1 MMSLPRKL
9 IVSFIALLFATVFFV
24 VPFVFIL
31 LTAVKTRQEA
41 ALLNLSWPSETQI
54 WQNLVAVIEA
64 RDFMMVQ
71 AFINSAIITVA
82 SVTLIVL
89 FSAMVGF
96 VLNRRQTSWNKMI
109 GFLVLTGLMIP
120 PAIVPT
126 IWMLQEMGIFRT
138 LHSMV
143 LIEIAYNISFSI
155 IMYRAFFSTIPRDL
169 DEAAIMDGAG
179 PVTLFFKVMLPLLK
193 PVTVTNI
200 VILSVVI
207 FNDFV
212 HPLYYL
218 PGSDN
223 VTIQLTLY
231 NFQSMFSTSYNLLF
245 MNILVITVPMLI
257 VFMFFNRQIVAG
269 MTAGAVKG

>member
-1 MMSLPRKL
+1 MIAPRKL
-9 IVSFIALLFATVFFV
+9 TVSVLAYSGALLFFV
-24 VPFVFIL
+24 VPFLFIG
-31 LTAVKTRQEA
+31 LTAVKSRQQA
-41 ALLNLSWPSETQI
+41 SLLDLSWPIQ
-54 WQNLVAVIEA
+54 WQLWDNLVAVIET
-64 RDFMMVQ
+64 RDFMMIQ

-82 SVTLIVL
+82 SVTLIVI

-96 VLNRRQTSWNKMI
+96 VLNRRKTSWHKMI
-109 GFLVLTGLMIP
+109 GFLVLSGLMIP

-126 IWMLQEMGIFRT
+126 IWMLQQLGIFRT

-143 LIEIAYNISFSI
+143 LIEVAYNISFGI
-155 IMYRAFFSTIPRDL
+155 ILYRAFFSAIPRDL

-179 PVTLFFKVMLPLLK
+179 PLTLFFKVMMPLLK
-193 PVTVTNI
+193 PVTVTCI
-200 VILSVVI
+200 VVQSVVI

-218 PGSDN
+218 PGDDN

-231 NFQSMFSTSYNLLF
+231 NFQSMFNTAYNLLF

-257 VFMFFNRQIVAG
+257 VFLIFNRQIVSG
-269 MTAGAVKG
+269 MTSGAIKG

>member
-245 MNILVITVPMLI
+245 MNILVITVPMVI

>member
-1 MMSLPRKL
+1 MIAPRKL
-9 IVSFIALLFATVFFV
+9 TVSVLAYSGALLFFV
-24 VPFVFIL
+24 VPFLFIG
-31 LTAVKTRQEA
+31 LTAVKSRQQA
-41 ALLNLSWPSETQI
+41 SLLDLSWPTQ
-54 WQNLVAVIEA
+54 WQLWSNLVAVIEA
-64 RDFMMVQ
+64 RDFMMIQ

-82 SVTLIVL
+82 SVTLIVV

-96 VLNRRQTSWNKMI
+96 VLNRRKTSWNKMI
-109 GFLVLTGLMIP
+109 GFLVLSGLMIP

-126 IWMLQEMGIFRT
+126 IWMLQQLGIFRT

-143 LIEIAYNISFSI
+143 LIEVAYNISFGI
-155 IMYRAFFSTIPRDL
+155 ILYRAFFSTIPRDL

-179 PVTLFFKVMLPLLK
+179 PLTLFFKVMMPLLK
-193 PVTVTNI
+193 PVTVTCI
-200 VILSVVI
+200 VVQSVVI

-218 PGSDN
+218 PGDDN

-231 NFQSMFSTSYNLLF
+231 NFQSMFNTAYNLLF

-257 VFMFFNRQIVAG
+257 VFLVFNRQIVSG
-269 MTAGAVKG
+269 MTSGAIKG

>member
-1 MMSLPRKL
+1 MFSTRRL
-9 IVSFIALLFATVFFV
+9 IISVVAFAGALVFFV
-24 VPFVFIL
+24 VPFIFIA
-31 LTAVKTRQEA
+31 LTAVKTKQEA
-41 ALLNLSWPSETQI
+41 SLLQLTWPTETQL

-64 RDFMMVQ
+64 RDFMMIQ
-71 AFINSAIITVA
+71 AFINSAIITVG

-96 VLNRRQTSWNKMI
+96 VLNRRKTSWNKMI
-109 GFLVLTGLMIP
+109 MFLVLSGLMIP

-126 IWMLQEMGIFRT
+126 IWLLQQLGIFRT

-143 LIEIAYNISFSI
+143 LVEVAYNISFGI
-155 IMYRAFFSTIPRDL
+155 LLYRAFFSTIPREL

-200 VILSVVI
+200 VVLSVII

-218 PGSDN
+218 PGDDN

-231 NFQSMFSTSYNLLF
+231 NFQSMFNTSYNLLF
-245 MNILVITVPMLI
+245 MNVLVITVPMLI
-257 VFMFFNRQIVAG
+257 VFLIFNRQIVSG
-269 MTAGAVKG
+269 MTSGALKG

>member
-1 MMSLPRKL
+1 MTSTRRLV
-9 IVSFIALLFATVFFV
+9 VSLFAYAAALVFFV
-24 VPFVFIL
+24 VPFVFIA
-31 LTAVKTRQEA
+31 LTAVKTKQEA
-41 ALLNLSWPSETQI
+41 SLLELSWPSETQF

-64 RDFMMVQ
+64 RDFMMIQ
-71 AFINSAIITVA
+71 AFINSAIITVG

-96 VLNRRQTSWNKMI
+96 VLNRRKTPWNKMVL
-109 GFLVLTGLMIP
+109 FLVLSGLMIP

-126 IWMLQEMGIFRT
+126 IWLLQELGIFRT

-143 LIEIAYNISFSI
+143 LIEVAYNISFGI
-155 IMYRAFFSTIPRDL
+155 LLYRAFFSTIPREL

-200 VILSVVI
+200 VVLSVII

-218 PGSDN
+218 PGDDN

-231 NFQSMFSTSYNLLF
+231 NFQSMFNTSYNLLF
-245 MNILVITVPMLI
+245 MNVLVITVPMLI
-257 VFMFFNRQIVAG
+257 VFLIFNRQIVSG
-269 MTAGAVKG
+269 MTSGALKG

>member
-1 MMSLPRKL
+1 MHSTRKL
-9 IVSFIALLFATVFFV
+9 LVSLLAYAGALIFFV
-24 VPFVFIL
+24 VPFVFIA
-31 LTAVKTRQEA
+31 LTAVKTKQEA
-41 ALLNLSWPSETQI
+41 SLLQLRWPTETQL

-64 RDFMMVQ
+64 RDFMMIQ
-71 AFINSAIITVA
+71 AFINSAIITVG

-96 VLNRRQTSWNKMI
+96 VLNRRKTPWNK
-109 GFLVLTGLMIP
+109 LVLFFVLSGLMIP

-126 IWMLQEMGIFRT
+126 IWLLQELGIFRT

-143 LIEIAYNISFSI
+143 LIEVAYNIAFGI
-155 IMYRAFFSTIPRDL
+155 LLYRAFFSTIPREL

-179 PVTLFFKVMLPLLK
+179 PVKLFFKVMLPLLK

-200 VILSVVI
+200 VVLSVII

-218 PGSDN
+218 PGDDN

-231 NFQSMFSTSYNLLF
+231 NFQSMFNTSYNLLF
-245 MNILVITVPMLI
+245 MNILVITVPMLL
-257 VFMFFNRQIVAG
+257 VFLVFNRQIVAG
-269 MTAGAVKG
+269 MTSGALKG

>member
-1 MMSLPRKL
+1 MTSTRRL
-9 IVSFIALLFATVFFV
+9 IVSLIALAGALIFFV
-24 VPFVFIL
+24 VPFVFIA
-31 LTAVKTRQEA
+31 LTAVKTKQEA
-41 ALLNLSWPSETQI
+41 SLLQLSWPAETQL
-54 WQNLVAVIEA
+54 WHNLVAVIEA
-64 RDFMMVQ
+64 RDFMMIQ
-71 AFINSAIITVA
+71 AFINSAIITVG

-96 VLNRRQTSWNKMI
+96 VLNRRKTSWNKMI
-109 GFLVLTGLMIP
+109 MFLVLSGLMIP

-126 IWMLQEMGIFRT
+126 IWLLQQLGIFRT

-143 LIEIAYNISFSI
+143 LVEVAYNISFGI
-155 IMYRAFFSTIPRDL
+155 LLYRAFFSTIPREL

-200 VILSVVI
+200 VVLSVII

-218 PGSDN
+218 PGDDN

-231 NFQSMFSTSYNLLF
+231 NFQSMFNTSYNLLF
-245 MNILVITVPMLI
+245 MNVLVITVPMLI
-257 VFMFFNRQIVAG
+257 VFLIFNRQIVSG
-269 MTAGAVKG
+269 MTSGALKG